1 MKKRGLF
8 VLVLAMSFC
17 FAGNAWADGW
27 YSGLEVGGG
36 ASFEIAVGDMH
47 EHEVGSLG
55 LNVDAAWPLP
65 LGFPKD
71 GFLSAVGLTAQTG
84 VVIPVGKKGYID
96 SWWGIDLDI
105 GAYVDLRINQ
115 LITVRPE
122 LAADMRL
129 NIVSSESRSADG
141 AYVDFGAKAGA
152 TVLFDVFKNGV
163 LLKTGAGYS
172 FFPEKDHVC
181 HYIHINAGAT
191 YKFN

>member
-1 MKKRGLF
+1 MKKRGIFAML
-8 VLVLAMSFC
+8 LALSLC
-17 FAGNAWADGW
+17 SAGNAWADGW

-36 ASFEIAVGDMH
+36 TSFELALGDMH
-47 EHEVGSLG
+47 EHEVGNLG
-55 LNVDAAWPLP
+55 LTVDAAWPLP

-71 GFLSAVGLTAQTG
+71 GCLSAVGLTAQAG
-84 VVIPVGKKGYID
+84 VVIPVGKKNYID
-96 SWWGIDLDI
+96 SWWAMDLGL

-115 LITVRPE
+115 LITIRPE

-141 AYVDFGAKAGA
+141 AYLDFGAKAGA

-181 HYIHINAGAT
+181 HYIYINAGAT

>member
-1 MKKRGLF
+1 MKKRGIFAML
-8 VLVLAMSFC
+8 LALSLC
-17 FAGNAWADGW
+17 SAGNAWADGW

-36 ASFEIAVGDMH
+36 TSFELALGDMH
-47 EHEVGSLG
+47 EHEVGNLG
-55 LNVDAAWPLP
+55 LSVDAAWPLP
-65 LGFPKD
+65 LGFPND

-84 VVIPVGKKGYID
+84 VVIPVGNKNYID
-96 SWWGIDLDI
+96 SWWAMDLGL

-115 LITVRPE
+115 LITIRPE

-141 AYVDFGAKAGA
+141 AYLDFGAKAGA

-181 HYIHINAGAT
+181 HYIYINAGAT